1 MEAGCCGLRG
11 RAGVA
16 AYRCT
21 VCACT
26 PCLVPFCACKSEQ
39 LLDICNGPAF
49 WAQESPS
56 GNVHAN
62 ARALARVGAAVLG
75 EVDGTRLLSA
85 EALREGLYA
94 GQVAK
99 KMTKK
104 MTGFMSG
111 MEIPAQGDEGTWG
124 NMGLFHFKDDGD
136 GDKNEVGERGD
147 MHGWRG
153 FGGSALTIHAEKQVS
168 IALAVSFY
176 NFLDHSNSMS
186 RRIGNA
192 VLACHAAAGTG
203 AKPMAME
210 RK

>member
-1 MEAGCCGLRG
+1 M
-11 RAGVA
+11 
-16 AYRCT
+16 
-21 VCACT
+21 
-26 PCLVPFCACKSEQ
+26 
-39 LLDICNGPAF
+39 
-49 WAQESPS
+49 
-56 GNVHAN
+56 HAN
-62 ARALARVGAAVLG
+62 ARALVRVGAAVLG
-75 EVDGTRLLSA
+75 EVDGTRLLSD

-99 KMTKK
+99 KLTA
-104 MTGFMSG
+104 FMSG
-111 MEIPAQGDEGTWG
+111 MEIPFQGDEGTWG

-147 MHGWRG
+147 MHGWWG

-168 IALAVSFY
+168 FALAVSFY
-176 NFLDHSNSMS
+176 NFLDASNGMP

-192 VLACHAAAGTG
+192 VLACHAAAGAGAG